1 MAPFQLVLL
10 LSVGSFQAFVP
21 GVTKAPSPV
30 FADSE
35 QGLAAF
41 TTWATRTLP
50 EAGFNQ
56 PPLKICVVGAVPFG
70 GKTPYVA
77 KPIWESHPPVRTL
90 EPYSAT
96 FHYVDVKAGDKPP
109 KPRSLQDAIALCAKP
124 GA

>member
-21 GVTKAPSPV
+21 GITKAPSPV

-35 QGLAAF
+35 QGLTAF
-41 TTWATRTLP
+41 TTWAQRTLP

-56 PPLKICVVGAVPFG
+56 PPLKICVVGASPFG
-70 GKTPYVA
+70 GKPPYVA
-77 KPIWESHPPVRTL
+77 RPIWESRPPVRAL
-90 EPYSAT
+90 EPFAAT
-96 FHYVDVKAGDKPP
+96 FHYVEPKPGDKPP
-109 KPRSLQDAIALCAKP
+109 KPRTLRDAITLCAQP